1 MYTRSFHSQNLR
13 CGTSSPTSMATASLP
28 PPQTHSAARS
38 RNPLTSEE
46 GNCNHVA
53 RQSSRRDVR
62 VHSGESS
69 ASTVAT
75 VEQPG
80 ISATRRR
87 IILMRHAES
96 EGAGNTVR
104 DHDRPITA
112 FGRHTAQQVARQLT
126 EAAWAPDL
134 IMCSDSTRTRQTLEA
149 MQAASPAL
157 RNATVCFRGD
167 LYTASALDDQTR
179 GRLTGH
185 ILGKTKRQPTSTVL
199 CLGHN
204 RGWEETASSF
214 AGKKVKLRP
223 CYAALLEDHASSW
236 TEALDSTKLWHL
248 VGTLVPQLASTDE
261 SDRQQQEQQ
270 QRRGRQQSSVDPA
283 TA

>member
-1 MYTRSFHSQNLR
+1 MRSHVISAQYYIYCHETDLYTCIWLRRVPASKLLGLR
-13 CGTSSPTSMATASLP
+13 CFESHV
-28 PPQTHSAARS
+28 QTHSAARS

-112 FGRHTAQQVARQLT
+112 FGRHTAQQV
-126 EAAWAPDL
+126 
-134 IMCSDSTRTRQTLEA
+134 
-149 MQAASPAL
+149 
-157 RNATVCFRGD
+157 
-167 LYTASALDDQTR
+167 
-179 GRLTGH
+179 RLCT
-185 ILGKTKRQPTSTVL
+185 TSTY
-199 CLGHN
+199 N
-204 RGWEETASSF
+204 N
-214 AGKKVKLRP
+214 KP
-223 CYAALLEDHASSW
+223 IN
-236 TEALDSTKLWHL
+236 
-248 VGTLVPQLASTDE
+248 
-261 SDRQQQEQQ
+261 
-270 QRRGRQQSSVDPA
+270 
-283 TA
+283 